1 MFGRRFLGG
10 RYFGA
15 RFFGDGG
22 VGTAG
27 DYLGKR
33 YAGPRYFG
41 PRYFSTTG
49 GGGGGGGPTYTLN
62 ADAGTLTLT
71 GQDAKRDMSMSADA
85 GTLTLTGY
93 DATLTLTGAGP
104 DYTLTADA
112 GTLTLTG
119 QAAALTRAYLLNADA
134 GTLTLTGQAVSFSYS
149 GDPITYTLDAEAGTL
164 TLTGFAADLYAG
176 GGTTEAVMYL
186 PIRSFA
192 GGGAPVV
199 GNSNL
204 DTLKSLL
211 PRQPQIAMNAD
222 GTMTAPWYRFFD
234 YLVNNYLDALNQ
246 PTIADIVASV
256 DESKAAAT
264 TATQSIALVAQQT
277 QANADALAATVEVV
291 TNSSLPGSSQIPPV
305 SRSYLE
311 P

>member
-1 MFGRRFLGG
+1 MTERLIPGG
-10 RYFGA
+10 PFVNETGSAQRLIPGGPFVDETVSAG
-15 RFFGDGG
+15 GG
-22 VGTAG
+22 VSVSVPA
-27 DYLGKR
+27 
-33 YAGPRYFG
+33 A
-41 PRYFSTTG
+41 
-49 GGGGGGGPTYTLN
+49 
-62 ADAGTLTLT
+62 A
-71 GQDAKRDMSMSADA
+71 
-85 GTLTLTGY
+85 LTLTGY
-93 DATLTLTGAGP
+93 APTVTNPLSIAIPAGALTLTGYAP
-104 DYTLTADA
+104 TVTTAAA
-112 GTLTLTG
+112 GTTVSVPAASLTLTG
-119 QAAALTRAYLLNADA
+119 YAPTVSISAVIAIPA
-134 GTLTLTGQAVSFSYS
+134 GG
-149 GDPITYTLDAEAGTL
+149 L
-164 TLTGFAADLYAG
+164 TLTGFAPSVYLTAG
-176 GGTTEAVMYL
+176 TIVDVPAAGLSLSGFVPTVYTLGGTTEAVMYL

-291 TNSSLPGSSQIPPV
+291 TNSALPGSSQIPPV